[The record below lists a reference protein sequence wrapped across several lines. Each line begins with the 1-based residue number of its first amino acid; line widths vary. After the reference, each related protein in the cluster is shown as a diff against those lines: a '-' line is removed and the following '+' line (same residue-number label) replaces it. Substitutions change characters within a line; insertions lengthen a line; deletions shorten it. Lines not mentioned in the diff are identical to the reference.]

1 MNNGWIK
8 LHRSFL
14 DWEWYN
20 CPNTARLFL
29 HCLLKANHKDKKWQG
44 QIIKRGTFIT
54 SLSTLANETGLT
66 IQKVRTSLQNLQ
78 VTGEVTRKSTSKLT
92 QLTICK
98 YDTYQEFELSNNTPD
113 NNQITN
119 EQQSNNKRIT
129 TTNNDKNIKKVRID
143 PDSFCPSYVHLE
155 LWKAFMEV
163 RKAKK
168 AAQTERA
175 LKVLV
180 SQLDKLEQECPG
192 WPNEELNACVV
203 NSWKGIFPDEK
214 RKPKK
219 RNWY

>member
-44 QIIKRGTFIT
+44 QIIKRGTFLT
-54 SLSTLANETGLT
+54 SLDILSKETGMSV
-66 IQKVRTSLQNLQ
+66 KSVRTSLAKLEK
-78 VTGEVTRKSTSKLT
+78 TGEIGTERARKGTK
-92 QLTICK
+92 LTICN
-98 YDTYQEFELSNNTPD
+98 YGTYQKKEIEEGTPNGKEGANEGQEKGKEGATNKNN
-113 NNQITN
+113 
-119 EQQSNNKRIT
+119 
-129 TTNNDKNIKKVRID
+129 KNIKKVRIN
-143 PDSFCPSYVHLE
+143 PDSFCPSYVHPE